1 MSRVHDALRRA
12 EKSGEP
18 VAPVVQPKIE
28 TRSPAVTVEMGEN
41 LAGLLEMVEE
51 VPFRTATDSLLID
64 AARPHEA
71 PMEEFRT
78 LRTRL
83 NHMQSLQPI
92 HTVVVTSA
100 SPAEGKSLTAANLA
114 LAESHLSG
122 NTTLLADFDFRRPLI
137 HTMFGIDRGPG
148 ITDYLMGQAPLHKV
162 IKRIAGTNLYVM
174 PAGQA
179 VINPLELL
187 NLREVK
193 HLLDRLPSLFQWVIM
208 DSPPLLFAADANL
221 LGTLSDGTLLVVR
234 IGHTTIDSVTRAMQS
249 LCNNNVLGI
258 VVNGARRG
266 ELYSKY
272 TTITPITRP
281 RKRTRKKA
289 RRLRRSSPAS
299 ARTTSGRRSK
309 GRSSRLQNQS
319 RILAA
324 ESDAVGHR
332 IFDPGA
338 AAVFR
343 NIVQIALRIR
353 NFNVGGGRQNSIAH
367 GQQSRRDPSRAAG
380 SLRMPDQ
387 ALERRA
393 GQPVRMLAEGQLHR
407 ASLDTIVELGA
418 GAMVVQIADRF
429 GGHAGLF
436 ERQGDG
442 ARGFFAAFFQAHPV
456 IRLAGGS
463 VARDLA

>member
-12 EKSGEP
+12 EKSGELGAPP
-18 VAPVVQPKIE
+18 VQSNPEIQAYAKARRLPRRTSCPVEIG
-28 TRSPAVTVEMGEN
+28 AN
-41 LAGLLEMVEE
+41 LTGLLELVEE
-51 VPFRTATDSLLID
+51 VPFRAATDSLLID
-64 AARPHEA
+64 ASRPHEA

-114 LAESHLSG
+114 LAEAHLAG
-122 NTTLLADFDFRRPLI
+122 NTTLLADFDFRRPII
-137 HTMFGIDRGPG
+137 HTMFGVDRSPG
-148 ITDYLMGQAPLHKV
+148 ITDYLLGQAPLHKV
-162 IKRIAGTNLYVM
+162 IKRIAGTNLYIM

-193 HLLDRLPSLFQWVIM
+193 HLMDRLPSLFQWVIM

-272 TTITPITRP
+272 TYYHSYYTPKDEDDERDGIEE
-281 RKRTRKKA
+281 
-289 RRLRRSSPAS
+289 AS
-299 ARTTSGRRSK
+299 AG
-309 GRSSRLQNQS
+309 N
-319 RILAA
+319 
-324 ESDAVGHR
+324 
-332 IFDPGA
+332 
-338 AAVFR
+338 
-343 NIVQIALRIR
+343 
-353 NFNVGGGRQNSIAH
+353 GGGRR
-367 GQQSRRDPSRAAG
+367 GQRI
-380 SLRMPDQ
+380 
-387 ALERRA
+387 
-393 GQPVRMLAEGQLHR
+393 AEG
-407 ASLDTIVELGA
+407 
-418 GAMVVQIADRF
+418 
-429 GGHAGLF
+429 
-436 ERQGDG
+436 
-442 ARGFFAAFFQAHPV
+442 
-456 IRLAGGS
+456 
-463 VARDLA
+463 